1 MNNGIIKYYTGK
13 ELTSLKITEP
23 KDMVEGLIRET
34 SMCFLVGEEG
44 CGKSI
49 LAMNLGLA
57 IATGKDTILNYKI
70 HKKGKVLYLN
80 NELPF
85 PEFVSRFNKMVKPN
99 SHDQT
104 DKLQN
109 FIIPNRFPLLSEYKI
124 DLDAK
129 CRQEKPILIIID
141 CLYWTHNN
149 KENDNSEMKNVL
161 RDLVSLRD
169 EHQTAILIIHH
180 TKKGSKSELMHN
192 DNIRGASVFGGVA
205 DSIFQIRR
213 SSKNEELRLLKP
225 TKLRYGDD
233 KIKKVKLLSLNSNS
247 LLFIDEGETN
257 ESEHIAYP
265 EQRETAEKSLDW
277 KQVFKPDEVLSRK
290 DVIKRCEGL
299 GFTNRTI
306 DRELKRAKDT
316 EIIKSPKHGSY
327 SL

>member
-1 MNNGIIKYYTGK
+1 MINEIIKYYNGK

-23 KDMVEGLIRET
+23 RDIVEGLIRET
-34 SMCFLVGEEG
+34 SICFLVGEEG

-85 PEFVSRFNKMVKPN
+85 PEFVSRFKKMVKPN
-99 SHDQT
+99 GHYQT

-109 FIIPNRFPLLSEYKI
+109 FIIPDRFPLLSEYKI
-124 DLDAK
+124 ELDAK

-149 KENDNSEMKNVL
+149 KENDNSEMKNFL

-213 SSKNEELRLLKP
+213 SSKNEEYRLLKP
-225 TKLRYGDD
+225 TKLRYSSDSN
-233 KIKKVKLLSLNSNS
+233 KKVRLLSFNSNS
-247 LLFIDEGETN
+247 LCFVDEGETN
-257 ESEHIAYP
+257 EKEHLAYL
-265 EQRETAEKSLDW
+265 EQKETAEKLIEW
-277 KQVFKPDEVLSRK
+277 KKIFKPDEVLSRK
-290 DVIKRCEGL
+290 EVVKKCESF
-299 GFTNRTI
+299 GFNVRTI
-306 DRELKRAKDT
+306 DRELKRAKNT
-316 EIIKSPKHGSY
+316 GIIKSPKHGSY